1 LRRDA
6 PVWLLVG
13 TAACFVL
20 VNLVLAQV
28 IVLAFYPE
36 AGTRFGP
43 AALGALCVAAIVCA
57 IYTARGWRSY
67 LRRPPD
73 E

>member
-1 LRRDA
+1 MRRDA

-13 TAACFVL
+13 TAAVFVL
-20 VNLVLAQV
+20 VNLLLAQG
-28 IVLAFYPE
+28 IVLAFYPQ
-36 AGTRFGP
+36 AGTRLGP
-43 AALGALCVAAIVCA
+43 AALGALGVATIVCA
-57 IYTARGWRSY
+57 LYAVSGWRSY